1 MRKLL
6 TLICCT
12 LILNACKKDKSQLI
26 VSGSYESSNKLELS
40 AVVLYSKNTKI
51 TDPAF
56 IKAFIERQNMSLPL
70 FNLTGSTGQLDY
82 GISIDYVNDDSVTVR
97 YSGSRDYLATKK
109 GTLVRVNDDIVLFRE
124 KDSSA
129 IQYYTGG
136 ELGCNNVPLLVR
148 KYAPTPYC
156 YTIACSSGFCTLC
169 KTAQQ
174 FTLERAGNDLSLP
187 LISYIFTTAVDRN
200 GCQIGQWNIQ
210 DMFNPDVLN
219 TIHTEDTLVVQ
230 TGRVRFIKK

>member
-6 TLICCT
+6 ALICCA
-12 LILNACKKDKSQLI
+12 LILCACKKDKSELI
-26 VSGSYESSNKLELS
+26 VSGTYESSNKIELS
-40 AVVLYSKNTKI
+40 TVVLYSKNMKI
-51 TDPAF
+51 TDTAF

-82 GISIDYVNDDSVTVR
+82 GISINYVNDDSVTVR
-97 YSGSRDYLATKK
+97 YSGSRNYQATKK
-109 GTLVRVNDDIVLFRE
+109 GTLVSVNDDIVLFRE

-129 IQYYTGG
+129 IQNYTGG

-148 KYAPTPYC
+148 KYAPTSYC
-156 YTIACSSGFCTLC
+156 YTVPCSSGFCTIC

-174 FTLERAGNDLSLP
+174 FTLERVGNDLTLP
-187 LISYIFTTAVDRN
+187 LISYVFTTAVDRN
-200 GCQIGQWNIQ
+200 DCQVAQWNIQ
-210 DMFNPDVLN
+210 DIFNPDVLN
-219 TIHTEDTLVVQ
+219 TIHTQDTLVVQ